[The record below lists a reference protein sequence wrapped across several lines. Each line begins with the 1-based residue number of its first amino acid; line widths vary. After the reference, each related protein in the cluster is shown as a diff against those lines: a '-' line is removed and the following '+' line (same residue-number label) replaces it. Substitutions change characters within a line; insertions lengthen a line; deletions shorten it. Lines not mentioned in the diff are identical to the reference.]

1 MTDHIKII
9 ICPFCQKQQNHCC
22 DNNHSR
28 NNEPCRIDLIVIR
41 LRVDMVKRG
50 EMMTVDDVTDILAVN
65 LIGAVPDDEQIVIS
79 TNRGEPLVGT
89 NCLAG
94 KAYSNIC
101 HRIMGEEVPFLN
113 LNEKQGVLEKLKDIF
128 KKN

>member
-1 MTDHIKII
+1 MVEPVEAPKPVGG
-9 ICPFCQKQQNHCC
+9 PFRQIWRFNYFLLTLWRCC
-22 DNNHSR
+22 YCYDIFS
-28 NNEPCRIDLIVIR
+28 CLK
-41 LRVDMVKRG
+41 LFRG
-50 EMMTVDDVTDILAVN
+50 NCYVVDDVTDILAVN

-113 LNEKQGVLEKLKDIF
+113 LNEKQGMLEKLKDIF

>member
-1 MTDHIKII
+1 MK
-9 ICPFCQKQQNHCC
+9 
-22 DNNHSR
+22 
-28 NNEPCRIDLIVIR
+28 RIDLIVNR

-79 TNRGEPLVGT
+79 TNRGEPLFGT

-113 LNEKQGVLEKLKDIF
+113 LNEKQGMLEKLKDIF

>member
-1 MTDHIKII
+1 
-9 ICPFCQKQQNHCC
+9 
-22 DNNHSR
+22 
-28 NNEPCRIDLIVIR
+28 
-41 LRVDMVKRG
+41 
-50 EMMTVDDVTDILAVN
+50 MMTVDDVTDILAVN
-65 LIGAVPDDEQIVIS
+65 LSGAVPDDEQIVIS